1 MDEKFGRYQLLSLIG
16 QGGMGKVF
24 KAHDT
29 LIGRDVAVKVL
40 SAELGAEPGYRQRFR
55 REAHTAARL
64 TEPHIIPIYDTGEI
78 DGQLY
83 LVMPVI
89 DGIDVHGL
97 LLRDG
102 PMSPQRAVHVVE
114 QLADALQAAHA
125 VGLVHRDVKPSN
137 ALVTGNDHVY
147 LIDFGLAHDT
157 AATRLTR
164 VGHIMGSWA
173 YMAPERFEAGTA
185 DASGDIY
192 ALACVLYECLT
203 GAKPYPGDS
212 LQQQFTGHYS
222 LDPPR
227 PSDLSPTIP
236 AGLDAVIARGMA
248 KDPRQRYASG
258 PELAADARRALGTAP
273 RGRQET
279 PPTATRSAHAPTRLH
294 DRVPTPPPPATPDAA
309 IPRQPRR
316 LPPVSQARP
325 ADRPLTRNE
334 PPPQPTGGRRRRRL
348 TGPLI
353 AAAVVVVAVAAITG
367 YLLRPSSPG
376 SQSPGARPA
385 PGSAPIAQPASD
397 VGQSVLPF
405 TGLSGPDG
413 IAADTLG
420 DVFVTDSGNNRVLEL
435 AAGAGG
441 PTELPFAG
449 LGDPSG
455 VTVDA
460 ARTVYVTNAA
470 NNRVLKLPAGST
482 STIELPLTGLN
493 GPHGVAVDAAGDLYI
508 AAGNTVL
515 KLPAGSSSAVEL
527 PFTGLSGPTG
537 VAVDSSGTVYITD
550 TGNNRVL
557 KLSAG
562 AVQVVPFTGLNKP
575 DGIGIDTAGD
585 VFVADAGNNRVL
597 KLPAGSTTQTA
608 LVPNGL
614 NDPRGVVA
622 DPAGNVYVTDTG
634 NNRVLKFTAG

>member
-40 SAELGAEPGYRQRFR
+40 SAELGAEPGYRERFR

-97 LLRDG
+97 LQRDG
-102 PMSPQRAVHVVE
+102 PMPPTRAVHVIE

-164 VGHIMGSWA
+164 TGHIMGSWA

-325 ADRPLTRNE
+325 ADRPLARNG

-353 AAAVVVVAVAAITG
+353 AAAVVVVAVAGITG
-367 YLLRPSSPG
+367 YLLRPPSPG

-413 IAADTLG
+413 IAVDTLG

-460 ARTVYVTNAA
+460 ARAVYVTNVA
-470 NNRVLKLPAGST
+470 NNRVLKLAAGST
-482 STIELPLTGLN
+482 STTELPVSLN
-493 GPHGVAVDAAGDLYI
+493 GPRGVAVDTADNLYI
-508 AAGNTVL
+508 AAGNSVL
-515 KLPAGSSSAVEL
+515 RLPAGSSSTVDL
-527 PFTGLSGPTG
+527 PFSGLSGPTG
-537 VAVDSSGTVYITD
+537 VAVDGSGTVYVTD

-557 KLSAG
+557 KLAGGSAQ
-562 AVQVVPFTGLNKP
+562 AEPFTGINKP
-575 DGIGIDTAGD
+575 DGVAVDTVGD
-585 VFVADAGNNRVL
+585 LYVADTGNNRVL
-597 KLPAGSTTQTA
+597 KLAVGSTMPAALGAGS
-608 LVPNGL
+608 L
-614 NDPRGVVA
+614 NEPRGVAV
-622 DPAGNVYVTDTG
+622 DSSGNVYVTDTG
-634 NNRVLKFTAG
+634 NNRVVKLTD